1 MEVINIYCNLQ
12 AQMEYENNNDKI
24 TMEDNNSI
32 YPSIYM
38 YVIMICWSMN
48 NTPYRTTRPCS
59 SSCKVAQLVYL
70 AIQQASAM
78 HQTKS
83 LYNAVF

>member
-38 YVIMICWSMN
+38 YVIMIC
-48 NTPYRTTRPCS
+48 
-59 SSCKVAQLVYL
+59 
-70 AIQQASAM
+70 
-78 HQTKS
+78 
-83 LYNAVF
+83 